1 MSELQKDVVQVLIE
15 EVKTKRIEVEFSDW
29 RIDPL
34 EFDTIEMVILLPN
47 GRPRVIKFPIEAFIP
62 RNY

>member
-1 MSELQKDVVQVLIE
+1 MNEPQKDAVEVTVE
-15 EVKTKRIEVEFSDW
+15 EVRTKRIVVEFSDW

-34 EFDTIEMVILLPN
+34 EVDTIEMIILLPN
-47 GRPRVIKFPIEAFIP
+47 GRPRTIKFPVDCFIP